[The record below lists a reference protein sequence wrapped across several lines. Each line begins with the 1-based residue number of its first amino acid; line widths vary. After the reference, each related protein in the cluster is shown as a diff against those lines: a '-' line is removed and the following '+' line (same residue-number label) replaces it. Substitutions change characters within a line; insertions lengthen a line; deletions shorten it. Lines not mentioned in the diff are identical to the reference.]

1 MCLYVRDLT
10 LAEGRRLTRVLKT
23 TKTAAYLRRAQVVA
37 FSGQGMR
44 ARAIAGRL
52 YLHEEYVRE
61 LIRRFNAGGFAA
73 LRPRKASGRPAKYAP
88 EEISVMLE
96 VAGTRPHDLGLPF
109 TVWSLRKLAAH
120 LVRGGVVKELHATTL
135 GRILRD
141 QGFSFQRT
149 KTWKESPDPDF
160 AAKKTRLCALPGRAA
175 ERPRDL
181 FRRIRAHRSA
191 PLPWPC
197 VAQGP
202 APGAVA
208 RHVPAP
214 PWHPPIPRGV
224 RRRGQPTHDAVLPTQ
239 AMSRSAAVPQAH
251 SLDLPTPNAPLP
263 RPRQLLAAHATRG
276 DRLGRRPQ
284 RGARVHAD
292 LRLVAESDRSDLL
305 GRPLFRAGQLRL
317 SGP

>member
-160 AAKKTRLCALPGRAA
+160 AAKKNASV
-175 ERPRDL
+175 
-181 FRRIRAHRSA
+181 RST
-191 PLPWPC
+191 
-197 VAQGP
+197 GP
-202 APGAVA
+202 
-208 RHVPAP
+208 
-214 PWHPPIPRGV
+214 
-224 RRRGQPTHDAVLPTQ
+224 RRR
-239 AMSRSAAVPQAH
+239 
-251 SLDLPTPNAPLP
+251 TPA
-263 RPRQLLAAHATRG
+263 
-276 DRLGRRPQ
+276 
-284 RGARVHAD
+284 
-292 LRLVAESDRSDLL
+292 
-305 GRPLFRAGQLRL
+305 
-317 SGP
+317 